1 MNPYFYWWFHWIK
14 ISMFA
19 PVSIPFFHTYLNC
32 VLVKILVKSA
42 CDYGEDFIWAIYTYL
57 CPGLPWAGPY
67 VHSSWFTMSWSICR
81 CFLLISCAD
90 PYNICLLILSYADI
104 HMCSVMLCSYWHTY
118 ASPIMLHAG
127 HVIVRLVMVPTNPAT
142 WVPTS
147 IHHCVLYIFLLFIE
161 ASYIL
166 LPCSRILYLIFIHMY
181 MAVFHLIRCQ
191 FICVFLRSINLPS
204 IYMYKTM
211 SLSIWYQHMPYF
223 VPLMVSSHQYMCS
236 SVYCVFLFLT
246 SLN

>member
-67 VHSSWFTMSWSICR
+67 VHSSWFTMSWSVCR

-166 LPCSRILYLIFIHMY
+166 LPCSRI
-181 MAVFHLIRCQ
+181 
-191 FICVFLRSINLPS
+191 
-204 IYMYKTM
+204 
-211 SLSIWYQHMPYF
+211 
-223 VPLMVSSHQYMCS
+223 
-236 SVYCVFLFLT
+236 
-246 SLN
+246 

>member
-67 VHSSWFTMSWSICR
+67 VHTSWFTMSWSTCR

-90 PYNICLLILSYADI
+90 PYNICLLILSYPDI
-104 HMCSVMLCSYWHTY
+104 HMCSVMLCSILTYICKSDY
-118 ASPIMLHAG
+118 ASCWSCNCASCYGSYQSSHMGSYFYSSL
-127 HVIVRLVMVPTNPAT
+127 R
-142 WVPTS
+142 
-147 IHHCVLYIFLLFIE
+147 FIYFPPVHR
-161 ASYIL
+161 S
-166 LPCSRILYLIFIHMY
+166 FIHTSPLLTHIIFDLY
-181 MAVFHLIRCQ
+181 PYVYGR
-191 FICVFLRSINLPS
+191 LPS
-204 IYMYKTM
+204 Y
-211 SLSIWYQHMPYF
+211 
-223 VPLMVSSHQYMCS
+223 
-236 SVYCVFLFLT
+236 
-246 SLN
+246 